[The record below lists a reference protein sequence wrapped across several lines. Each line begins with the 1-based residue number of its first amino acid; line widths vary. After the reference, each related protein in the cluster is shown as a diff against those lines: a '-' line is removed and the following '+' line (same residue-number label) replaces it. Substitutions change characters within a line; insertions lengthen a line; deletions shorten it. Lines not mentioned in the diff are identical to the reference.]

1 MYDLLIIGGGPA
13 GLTAALY
20 ARRAGKTALVLE
32 RSAFGGQITASPRV
46 ENYPGLGA
54 VSGLEFADRLVEQV
68 LSLGAELESDEV
80 TAIRSTP
87 SGWAVDT
94 ASGGVWE
101 GKALIAATGASPRP
115 LGTQWEAQW
124 VGRGVSYCAVCDGA
138 FYKGRPVAVIGGGN
152 SALQEALFLSDLC
165 SRVYLIHRGAAFRG
179 EPKLAQALSARENVT
194 VLLNSQV
201 TELTGSSQPEGV
213 TVTNGDGQARA
224 LAVDGIF
231 IAVGHQPETAL
242 LSSLV
247 TRDESGCIPAGE
259 HCRTAL
265 PGLFVAG
272 DCRAKDVR
280 QLTTAVCDGA
290 VSALAACRHLDEC

>member
-20 ARRAGKTALVLE
+20 ARRAGKTVLVLE
-32 RSAFGGQITASPRV
+32 KSAFGGQITASPRV
-46 ENYPGLGA
+46 ENYPALGP

-68 LSLGAELESDEV
+68 LSLGADLESDEV

-94 ASGGVWE
+94 ASGAVWE
-101 GKALIAATGASPRP
+101 GKSLIAATGARPRA
-115 LGTQWEAQW
+115 LGVERETQWI
-124 VGRGVSYCAVCDGA
+124 GRGVSYCAVCDGA

-165 SRVYLIHRGAAFRG
+165 SQVYLIHRGAAFRG
-179 EPKLAQALSARENVT
+179 EPRLAQALSSRKNVT
-194 VLLNSQV
+194 ALLHSQV
-201 TELTGSSQPEGV
+201 TELTGSSQLDGV
-213 TVTNGDGQARA
+213 TVANGDGGVHA

-242 LSSLV
+242 FTELL
-247 TRDESGCIPAGE
+247 TADESGCIPAGE
-259 HCRTAL
+259 HCRTKI
-265 PGLFVAG
+265 PKLFVAG

-290 VSALAACRHLDEC
+290 VSALAACHDLDQL